1 MKTEEQIKKEIE
13 ALKIVR
19 PNVRP
24 RSMFG
29 DDNLA
34 AVDAQI
40 AVLENDWGS
49 SDIYDEYDRCAVQE
63 SILES
68 ALYARQWIDDKEDP
82 DDGSLAKGW
91 PLKEGGD
98 TCQKKLIL
106 SASSIGAFKS
116 CPIRFRN
123 AYVYGIRKIEDSESQ
138 RVGTNWHLLLETAAL
153 VPGSDCPCNIS
164 DYSKDYDRDTECP
177 ICEST
182 GKVPDDIMEAVTR
195 VLNRAYEG
203 IEFNDPEAKEVERVT
218 LLHAL
223 AGYRW
228 HYGDTLEPV
237 VAIEQYFSLPLLNPQ
252 TGHPVPDVFI
262 KGRIDKLIEI
272 ANSIA
277 VKEHKSTSKSIDPDS
292 TYWGHLNLDV
302 QTTMYIYAAR
312 RMQMEGSGPVNVGDS
327 LINTVKYDVYHKPT
341 IRPKKLTQGDSK
353 KFVKDGMYCG
363 QEFEVI
369 PYDTSEAG
377 GGPGAT
383 VNDIKAVIEPGSKPG
398 TFAIRE
404 TPDMFGVRL
413 LKDITERPEFYF
425 RCIELTRTDAE
436 LKVFEQELYDIAQNM
451 RFMIRS
457 GRFYTNEHQCEAT
470 FRCDYIGQC
479 YNRKVVDQDHVPDG
493 FKCIFRK
500 DGE

>member
-1 MKTEEQIKKEIE
+1 M
-13 ALKIVR
+13 
-19 PNVRP
+19 
-24 RSMFG
+24 
-29 DDNLA
+29 
-34 AVDAQI
+34 
-40 AVLENDWGS
+40 
-49 SDIYDEYDRCAVQE
+49 
-63 SILES
+63 
-68 ALYARQWIDDKEDP
+68 
-82 DDGSLAKGW
+82 
-91 PLKEGGD
+91 
-98 TCQKKLIL
+98 KKLIL

-123 AYVYGIRKIEDSESQ
+123 AYVYGIRPIEDKESQ
-138 RVGTNWHLLLETAAL
+138 RIGTNWHLLLETAAL
-153 VPGSDCPCNIS
+153 VPGS
-164 DYSKDYDRDTECP
+164 ECP
-177 ICEST
+177 ECEMNFAAGDQFDPEQCVICEGT
-182 GKVPDDIMEAVTR
+182 GKVPDDIMVVVTR
-195 VLNRAYEG
+195 VLNKAYENVV
-203 IEFNDPEAKEVERVT
+203 FADPEAKEIERVT

-228 HYGDTLEPV
+228 HYGEQLEPV
-237 VAIEQYFSLPLLNPQ
+237 VAVEQYFSLPLLNPQ

-272 ANSIA
+272 ANGIA

-312 RMQMEGSGPVNVGDS
+312 RMQMGVDMPPTMREP

-363 QEFEVI
+363 QEFEIEEYKLSASCNRDGLYVNNH
-369 PYDTSEAG
+369 PTVSES
-377 GGPGAT
+377 GA
-383 VNDIKAVIEPGSKPG
+383 KPG
-398 TFAIRE
+398 TFTIRE
-404 TPDMFGVRL
+404 TPDMFGARL

-436 LKVFEQELYDIAQNM
+436 LKAFEQELYDICKNM
-451 RFMIRS
+451 QFMIRS

-470 FRCDYIGQC
+470 FRCDYIEQC
-479 YNRKVVDQDHVPDG
+479 YNRVQVDQDHVPDG

>member
-1 MKTEEQIKKEIE
+1 M
-13 ALKIVR
+13 R
-19 PNVRP
+19 
-24 RSMFG
+24 
-29 DDNLA
+29 
-34 AVDAQI
+34 
-40 AVLENDWGS
+40 
-49 SDIYDEYDRCAVQE
+49 
-63 SILES
+63 
-68 ALYARQWIDDKEDP
+68 
-82 DDGSLAKGW
+82 
-91 PLKEGGD
+91 
-98 TCQKKLIL
+98 KLIL
-106 SASSIGAFKS
+106 SASSISNFKS

-153 VPGSDCPCNIS
+153 MPGSDCPECIP
-164 DYSKDYDRDTECP
+164 DMPTGDCP
-177 ICEST
+177 ICT
-182 GKVPDDIMEAVTR
+182 GTGQVPSDIMEYVTR

-203 IEFNDPEAKEVERVT
+203 IEFNDPTTKEIERVT

-237 VAIEQYFSLPLLNPQ
+237 VATEQYFSLPLLNPQ

-272 ANSIA
+272 ANGIA

-312 RMQMEGSGPVNVGDS
+312 RMQQHGFGIDAIYENAPMV
-327 LINTVKYDVYHKPT
+327 NTVKYDVYHKPT

-353 KFVKDGMYCG
+353 AFIALGVYCG
-363 QEFEVI
+363 QDF
-369 PYDTSEAG
+369 D
-377 GGPGAT
+377 
-383 VNDIKAVIEPGSKPG
+383 VNDGTVPPFDDNTVRINGKPAVIEPGKKEG
-398 TFAIRE
+398 TFGIRE
-404 TPDMFGVRL
+404 TPDMFGARL

-436 LKVFEQELYDIAQNM
+436 LKAFEQELYDIAQNM

-470 FRCDYIGQC
+470 FRCDYIAQC
-479 YNRKVVDQDHVPDG
+479 YNRETVDQDHIPDG
-493 FKCIFRK
+493 MRCIFRK

>member
-1 MKTEEQIKKEIE
+1 M
-13 ALKIVR
+13 R
-19 PNVRP
+19 
-24 RSMFG
+24 
-29 DDNLA
+29 
-34 AVDAQI
+34 
-40 AVLENDWGS
+40 
-49 SDIYDEYDRCAVQE
+49 
-63 SILES
+63 
-68 ALYARQWIDDKEDP
+68 
-82 DDGSLAKGW
+82 
-91 PLKEGGD
+91 
-98 TCQKKLIL
+98 KLIL

-153 VPGSDCPCNIS
+153 VPGSDCPNAPCHE
-164 DYSKDYDRDTECP
+164 DPEPCM
-177 ICEST
+177 ICEGT
-182 GKVPDDIMEAVTR
+182 NVVPDDIMEVVTR
-195 VLNRAYEG
+195 VLNKAYEG
-203 IEFNDPEAKEVERVT
+203 IEFNDPEAKEIERVT

-228 HYGDTLEPV
+228 HYGEQLEPV
-237 VAIEQYFSLPLLNPQ
+237 IDTEVPFYLPLLNPQ

-272 ANSIA
+272 ANGIT

-312 RMQMEGSGPVNVGDS
+312 RMQQLDLEVTGLKEGQDNNP

-353 KFVKDGMYCG
+353 KFVADGMYCG
-363 QEFEVI
+363 QEFDVVTGI
-369 PYDTSEAG
+369 P
-377 GGPGAT
+377 
-383 VNDIKAVIEPGSKPG
+383 EPGYKELLHPAVNGVQAYLERGAKEG
-398 TFAIRE
+398 TFTIRE
-404 TPDMFGVRL
+404 TPDMFGARL

-436 LKVFEQELYDIAQNM
+436 LKAFEQELYDIAQNM
-451 RFMIRS
+451 QFMIRS
-457 GRFYTNEHQCEAT
+457 GRFYTNEHACEAT

-479 YNRKVVDQDHVPDG
+479 YNREVVDQDHVPDG
-493 FKCIFRK
+493 MKRIFNRK

>member
-1 MKTEEQIKKEIE
+1 M
-13 ALKIVR
+13 R
-19 PNVRP
+19 
-24 RSMFG
+24 
-29 DDNLA
+29 
-34 AVDAQI
+34 
-40 AVLENDWGS
+40 
-49 SDIYDEYDRCAVQE
+49 
-63 SILES
+63 
-68 ALYARQWIDDKEDP
+68 
-82 DDGSLAKGW
+82 
-91 PLKEGGD
+91 
-98 TCQKKLIL
+98 KLIL

-116 CPIRFRN
+116 CPVRFKN

-153 VPGSDCPCNIS
+153 VPGSDCP
-164 DYSKDYDRDTECP
+164 ECEMNFAAGDKFDP
-177 ICEST
+177 EQCVICAGT
-182 GKVPDDIMEAVTR
+182 GKVPSDIMTVVTR
-195 VLNRAYEG
+195 VLNKAYEG
-203 IEFNDPEAKEVERVT
+203 VEFNDPGAKEVERVT

-228 HYGDTLEPV
+228 HYGEQLEPV
-237 VAIEQYFSLPLLNPQ
+237 VATEQYFSLPLLNPQ

-272 ANSIA
+272 ANGIA

-312 RMQMEGSGPVNVGDS
+312 RMQIEKMQASGDLGSGGP

-353 KFVKDGMYCG
+353 KFVADGMYCG
-363 QEFEVI
+363 QKFEVVHL
-369 PYDTSEAG
+369 E
-377 GGPGAT
+377 GPADDVV
-383 VNDIKAVIEPGSKPG
+383 VNDVVTKIELGAKEG
-398 TFAIRE
+398 TFTIRE
-404 TPDMFGVRL
+404 TPDMFGARL

-436 LKVFEQELYDIAQNM
+436 LKAFEQELYDICKNM
-451 RFMIRS
+451 QYMIRS
-457 GRFYTNEHQCEAT
+457 DRFYTNEHSCEAT

-479 YNRKVVDQDHVPDG
+479 YNREVVDQDHVPDG
-493 FKCIFRK
+493 MRCIFKRK

>member
-1 MKTEEQIKKEIE
+1 M
-13 ALKIVR
+13 R
-19 PNVRP
+19 
-24 RSMFG
+24 
-29 DDNLA
+29 
-34 AVDAQI
+34 
-40 AVLENDWGS
+40 
-49 SDIYDEYDRCAVQE
+49 
-63 SILES
+63 
-68 ALYARQWIDDKEDP
+68 
-82 DDGSLAKGW
+82 
-91 PLKEGGD
+91 
-98 TCQKKLIL
+98 KLIL

-116 CPIRFRN
+116 CPVRFRN

-138 RVGTNWHLLLETAAL
+138 RIGTFWHLLLETVAL
-153 VPGSDCPCNIS
+153 VPGSECPECEMNLAAG
-164 DYSKDYDRDTECP
+164 DQFDPEQCP
-177 ICEST
+177 ICEGT

-195 VLNRAYEG
+195 VLNKAYMG
-203 IEFNDPEAKEVERVT
+203 KEFADPLAKEIERVT

-237 VAIEQYFSLPLLNPQ
+237 VATEQYFSLPLLNPQ
-252 TGHPVPDVFI
+252 TGHPVPDVYI
-262 KGRIDKLIEI
+262 KGRIDKLIKI
-272 ANSIA
+272 LSGIA

-312 RMQMEGSGPVNVGDS
+312 RMQIEEMQAAGDLGSGGP

-341 IRPKKLTQGDSK
+341 IRPKKLTQADSK
-353 KFVKDGMYCG
+353 KFVADGMYMG
-363 QEFEVI
+363 QEFEIKITDGHVGDS
-369 PYDTSEAG
+369 PRSYSDSDGESHVL
-377 GGPGAT
+377 
-383 VNDIKAVIEPGSKPG
+383 VNDKDAELERGAKPG

-404 TPDMFGVRL
+404 TPDMFGARL

-436 LKVFEQELYDIAQNM
+436 LKAFEQELYNIAQNM

-470 FRCDYIGQC
+470 YRCDYIEQC
-479 YNRKVVDQDHVPDG
+479 YNRETMNPASPPDG
-493 FKCIFRK
+493 MKCIFNRK

>member
-1 MKTEEQIKKEIE
+1 M
-13 ALKIVR
+13 
-19 PNVRP
+19 
-24 RSMFG
+24 
-29 DDNLA
+29 
-34 AVDAQI
+34 
-40 AVLENDWGS
+40 
-49 SDIYDEYDRCAVQE
+49 
-63 SILES
+63 
-68 ALYARQWIDDKEDP
+68 
-82 DDGSLAKGW
+82 
-91 PLKEGGD
+91 
-98 TCQKKLIL
+98 KKLIL

-116 CPIRFRN
+116 CPVRFRN
-123 AYVYGIRKIEDSESQ
+123 AYVYGIRPIEDKESQ
-138 RVGTNWHLLLETAAL
+138 RIGTFWHLLLETAAL
-153 VPGSDCPCNIS
+153 MPGS
-164 DYSKDYDRDTECP
+164 ECP
-177 ICEST
+177 NGCVHGDNTNCIICEGT
-182 GKVPDDIMEAVTR
+182 GKIPDDIMGAVTR
-195 VLNRAYEG
+195 VLNKAYEG
-203 IEFNDPEAKEVERVT
+203 KDFADPEAKEVERVT

-237 VAIEQYFSLPLLNPQ
+237 VATEQYFSLPLLNPQ

-262 KGRIDKLIEI
+262 KGRIDKLIEL
-272 ANSIA
+272 ASGIA

-312 RMQMEGSGPVNVGDS
+312 RLQLLAVEECQEVGMRDDTP

-363 QEFEVI
+363 QEFEITKYDAKNETGDKNVI
-369 PYDTSEAG
+369 AIDG
-377 GGPGAT
+377 LGRQIIG
-383 VNDIKAVIEPGSKPG
+383 EPGSKEG

-404 TPDMFGVRL
+404 TSDMFGARL

-436 LKVFEQELYDIAQNM
+436 LKAFEQELYDIAQNM

-457 GRFYTNEHQCEAT
+457 GRFYTNEHACEAT

-479 YNRKVVDQDHVPDG
+479 YNREIVDQDHVPDG